1 MAKMDR
7 EEETDIGVLGGGLL
21 HVCDLPLL
29 GLLGSPVVASRACVV
44 KGGGVLGSLG
54 PLHFCHTPLL
64 GLLGSPLVA
73 SHS

>member
-7 EEETDIGVLGGGLL
+7 EEETDMGVLGGGLL

-44 KGGGVLGSLG
+44 KGGGCLAVLDLCIFATRRSGVCL
-54 PLHFCHTPLL
+54 
-64 GLLGSPLVA
+64 A
-73 SHS
+73 AR